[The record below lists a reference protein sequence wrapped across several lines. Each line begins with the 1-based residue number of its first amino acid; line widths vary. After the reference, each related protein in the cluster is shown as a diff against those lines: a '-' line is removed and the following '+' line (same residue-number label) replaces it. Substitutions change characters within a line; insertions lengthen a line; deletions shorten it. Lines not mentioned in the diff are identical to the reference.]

1 MLNFKYDRLSLY
13 VPVYPRRL
21 LDIVGGL
28 NHDYI
33 IWQEVIDNGAKVCS
47 LSFYKGPFT
56 LRHEKAKAMSKN
68 THFMIGS
75 LLVLCDIAYNRMIDI
90 KE

>member
-1 MLNFKYDRLSLY
+1 MLNNNGEFFLKKTSGVNKSYRC
-13 VPVYPRRL
+13 VPVYFHRL

-47 LSFYKGPFT
+47 LFIVRVR
-56 LRHEKAKAMSKN
+56 LH
-68 THFMIGS
+68 
-75 LLVLCDIAYNRMIDI
+75 
-90 KE
+90 